1 MIEFMFYQLIIA
13 SLCAG
18 TPGQYNAACSK
29 TVEATS
35 ITIGVNQ
42 FEDQL
47 TAFAN
52 RRGQYLFGQDMWNT
66 TGFVGGM
73 AYQAA
78 VKKSVSYK
86 IKTKKTFLG
95 ADFVRPQLDYRGKEQ
110 GRGGSL
116 NFGWSW

>member
-18 TPGQYNAACSK
+18 TPGNYSEACNK

-35 ITIGVNQ
+35 ITVGVNQ

-47 TAFAN
+47 TNYAN
-52 RRGQYLFGQDMWNT
+52 NRGQYIFGKETWNT

-73 AYQAA
+73 AYQAT
-78 VKKSVSYK
+78 VKKSIAYK
-86 IKTKKTFLG
+86 IKTKKEFIG
-95 ADFVRPQLDYRGKEQ
+95 ADFVKPQFDYKDGQRGASM
-110 GRGGSL
+110 SL
-116 NFGWSW
+116 GWSW

>member
-1 MIEFMFYQLIIA
+1 MIEFMLYQLIIA

-18 TPGQYNAACSK
+18 TPGQYSAACSK

-47 TAFAN
+47 TQAAN
-52 RRGQYLFGQDMWNT
+52 RKGQYLFGHETWKT
-66 TGFVGGM
+66 TGAIGGF

-78 VKKSVSYK
+78 VKKSVAYK
-86 IKTKKTFLG
+86 IKTKNTFIG
-95 ADFVRPQLDYRGKEQ
+95 ADYIKPQIDYKPNA
-110 GRGGSL
+110 RGGAL
-116 NFGWSW
+116 NLGWSW